1 MMWWRGLKNAV
12 PQSTFFVSDHFK
24 IGFRNPTRNWT
35 VWWFSADVADRSLD
49 VPDAR
54 ENHFVYLSY
63 LNHEIKALSTIQT
76 CISELFSIRRVLF
89 MCYKILI
96 LQWLTWCFLF
106 QFTAWVDAVI
116 FVFSLEN
123 EASFNAIYSYYT
135 KMAHYRNS
143 AEIPL
148 ILVGT
153 QGYFSIPIF
162 L

>member
-1 MMWWRGLKNAV
+1 MMWWGLKNSI

-24 IGFRNPTRNWT
+24 IGFRNHTRNWT

-54 ENHFVYLSY
+54 VLVLPKPGNQNIVHNPGL
-63 LNHEIKALSTIQT
+63 LL
-76 CISELFSIRRVLF
+76 CIRRVLF
-89 MCYKILI
+89 MCYKILM

-153 QGYFSIPIF
+153 QG
-162 L
+162 

>member
-1 MMWWRGLKNAV
+1 MEDHSNMAVGGHVAWSALSLK
-12 PQSTFFVSDHFK
+12 K
-24 IGFRNPTRNWT
+24 R
-35 VWWFSADVADRSLD
+35 
-49 VPDAR
+49 
-54 ENHFVYLSY
+54 FVY
-63 LNHEIKALSTIQT
+63 
-76 CISELFSIRRVLF
+76 VLQ
-89 MCYKILI
+89 ILI
-96 LQWLTWCFLF
+96 LQQLTWCFLF

-153 QGYFSIPIF
+153 QG
-162 L
+162 